1 VESARAARL
10 RYVSDGTDGIRRRRT
25 GSGFT
30 YLDARGA
37 VIRDRDELRRIRA
50 LAVPPAWT
58 DVWICPI
65 ANGHVQAT
73 GRDARGRK
81 QYRYHPRWR
90 ATRDETK
97 YGRMIAFGEAL
108 PRIRARVEQDLARP
122 GLPREKVLA
131 TVVKLMQLTA
141 IRVGNEEYAKA
152 NDSFGLT
159 TLRDRHVE
167 VSGDRVHFQFR
178 GKSGKRHAI
187 KVSDRRLAR
196 IIKQC
201 QDIPGYELFQ
211 YLDDDGERRA
221 IGSADVNDYLREISG
236 DEFTAKDFRTWAGT
250 ILAVAALQEIG
261 AAATQTQAK
270 RNLTQAIVKV
280 SEQLGNTPAICRKCY
295 VHPNVLD
302 GYLDGTL
309 LETLTSLTK
318 SAAAVRGLGDEENI
332 VLALLRAA
340 HVEAAEPLAEK
351 LAGSLA
357 R

>member
-1 VESARAARL
+1 
-10 RYVSDGTDGIRRRRT
+10 
-25 GSGFT
+25 
-30 YLDARGA
+30 
-37 VIRDRDELRRIRA
+37 
-50 LAVPPAWT
+50 
-58 DVWICPI
+58 VWICPI